1 MIGDKRLTHQFPRRH
16 REATSDEQVTNNV
29 HPSDE
34 LGDEQVANNVHT
46 SDELGDDALCHE
58 EVTTGQA

>member
-29 HPSDE
+29 H
-34 LGDEQVANNVHT
+34 T